1 MSFFRSPVSR
11 SFTGSDARTKPTG
24 FFGKVLKGIGRLGE
38 NLLGTFGDAAGGIGN
53 LFFPKVFPRPG
64 PAPRPAPPPPPG
76 PGRLPTGPQVTAGIG
91 GGMPA
96 MGMVIVAGLLLF
108 LFMGKK

>member
-64 PAPRPAPPPPPG
+64 PAPRPAPPSRPG
-76 PGRLPTGPQVTAGIG
+76 PGRLPDAPLAAGIG
-91 GGMPA
+91 GGMPG
-96 MGMVIVAGLLLF
+96 MGMLIVGVLLIF